1 MSTLLFRHAES
12 AAHFDDARREPRG
25 ASGLRRFELEPRFGR
40 EFGAVRVHTDT
51 KAAESAAAI
60 DRSGGSYRDP
70 PFRRPAY
77 LLDLPKWCQRCWSTL
92 LTMFRKGCLL

>member
-1 MSTLLFRHAES
+1 MSTLLIRHAECVAS
-12 AAHFDDARREPRG
+12 FDDARRELRG
-25 ASGLRRFELEPRFGR
+25 ASGLRRLELEPRFGR

-70 PFRRPAY
+70 PFRRPA
-77 LLDLPKWCQRCWSTL
+77 
-92 LTMFRKGCLL
+92 

>member
-1 MSTLLFRHAES
+1 MLSFDALIRVVSHAHCAAMSTLLFRHAES

-25 ASGLRRFELEPRFGR
+25 ASGLRRLELEPRFRR
-40 EFGAVRVHTDT
+40 EFGAVGVHTDT

-70 PFRRPAY
+70 PFRRPA
-77 LLDLPKWCQRCWSTL
+77 
-92 LTMFRKGCLL
+92 